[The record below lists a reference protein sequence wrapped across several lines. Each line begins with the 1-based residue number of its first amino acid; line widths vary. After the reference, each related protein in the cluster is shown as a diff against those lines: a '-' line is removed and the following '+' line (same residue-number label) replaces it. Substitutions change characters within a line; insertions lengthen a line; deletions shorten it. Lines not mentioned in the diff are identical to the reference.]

1 MRIRF
6 LETARIELDDA
17 IEYYNYE
24 VPGLGDAFLTEVL
37 NALDRIGKYPEAW
50 QPCSKRTRRYQIRRF
65 PYGIMY
71 QIRKDEIL
79 VVAFANCEKAILDR
93 KPILGYGVFQ
103 QIEDYD
109 AFNRVRV
116 AFGTE
121 LMGLRSRPHDPGS
134 VEPNARD
141 KCPPNI
147 SLQGRG
153 DEGRGDVGSEATCPK
168 LLALQNIKVVIVSC
182 LGTDVAPA
190 VPRKEGPT
198 I

>member
-50 QPCSKRTRRYQIRRF
+50 QPSSKRTRRCQIRRF

-79 VVAFANCEKAILDR
+79 VAAIANLHR
-93 KPILGYGVFQ
+93 KP
-103 QIEDYD
+103 DYWKD
-109 AFNRVRV
+109 R
-116 AFGTE
+116 
-121 LMGLRSRPHDPGS
+121 
-134 VEPNARD
+134 
-141 KCPPNI
+141 I
-147 SLQGRG
+147 
-153 DEGRGDVGSEATCPK
+153 
-168 LLALQNIKVVIVSC
+168 
-182 LGTDVAPA
+182 
-190 VPRKEGPT
+190 
-198 I
+198 